1 MNLIAE
7 ETVKLLERYPQEV
20 AAVVADSI
28 TQPDWDNF
36 VNETLR
42 EAREREAAPLAGG
55 RPAAGRALNFASQ
68 GDGDVACERGLGACQ
83 RCSML
88 TPRTASSDD
97 NDQFANY
104 LSSQMGAGGV
114 AGSDDDDSDED
125 ASYLSQD
132 IQGSARSQANG
143 AGGGFDVSA
152 VSSHRW
158 PPAQPALTPT
168 GCIRAAARLRRRR
181 LIWLAGRE

>member
-1 MNLIAE
+1 
-7 ETVKLLERYPQEV
+7 
-20 AAVVADSI
+20 
-28 TQPDWDNF
+28 
-36 VNETLR
+36 
-42 EAREREAAPLAGG
+42 
-55 RPAAGRALNFASQ
+55 
-68 GDGDVACERGLGACQ
+68 
-83 RCSML
+83 ML

-152 VSSHRW
+152 VSSPPLTTCSTRPYTHRMHSSRRV
-158 PPAQPALTPT
+158 AQ
-168 GCIRAAARLRRRR
+168 AASAHLARRT
-181 LIWLAGRE
+181 